1 MDLKELKKIIEK
13 EVLAVMNQT
22 ITEPEKEQPQQQQA
36 QVQQQPQQPIQT
48 HAGLTPEELEE
59 LWFVKDEDVKP
70 KNKFQ

>member
-22 ITEPEKEQPQQQQA
+22 ITEPEKEQPKIQTQQKPQA
-36 QVQQQPQQPIQT
+36 QVQT
-48 HAGLTPEELEE
+48 HANLTPEELEE